1 MCLGVPGKITSIYT
15 KDELSM
21 CMVDFGGVSHEV
33 CIVTLP
39 EARIGDYI
47 LVHAGF
53 GLNILSES
61 EAEDTLAALR
71 ELAQAAEESGG
82 GTDPDE
88 TSDILNE

>member
-1 MCLGVPGKITSIYT
+1 MYT

-33 CIVTLP
+33 CLAALP

-53 GLNILSES
+53 GLNILNQS
-61 EAEDTLAALR
+61 EAQDTLDALR
-71 ELAQAAEESGG
+71 ELAQAAEESAG

-88 TSDILNE
+88 TSDSLNE